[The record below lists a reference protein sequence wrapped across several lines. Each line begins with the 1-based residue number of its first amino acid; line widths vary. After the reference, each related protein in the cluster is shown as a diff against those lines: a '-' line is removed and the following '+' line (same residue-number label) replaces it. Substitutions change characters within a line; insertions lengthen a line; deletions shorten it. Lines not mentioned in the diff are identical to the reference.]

1 MTSNSFSSE
10 FGTSSSHFEED
21 QVIRI
26 QQSSG
31 LSGNVRVSGAK
42 NSVLKIMAA
51 SLLAPGKYV
60 INNVPHIAEVEINP
74 ETGFIVDL
82 RHLKNIVEMTDETDL
97 KDQAACAGGACE
109 IV

>member
-1 MTSNSFSSE
+1 M
-10 FGTSSSHFEED
+10 
-21 QVIRI
+21 IRI

-60 INNVPHIAEVEINP
+60 INNVPHIADVRLMSDLLETMGASITHQNDVMIIEIPEEMHPVAPYELVERTVSYTHLTLPTI
-74 ETGFIVDL
+74 L
-82 RHLKNIVEMTDETDL
+82 RV
-97 KDQAACAGGACE
+97 
-109 IV
+109 